1 MEMVINLKEGKLT
14 IYNLVVSKRI
24 NPILEKISYEGIK
37 EHKTRMGIYFPE
49 EGRTLDN
56 KILRNFYYKKT
67 GRIIEYND
75 FYSEN
80 KDEYQFDYDL
90 YTLPDIYLLIEG
102 LINNEYKLLND
113 LSKYNTENISNITEL
128 QIFKKYQ
135 KQIYS
140 YIYLNKLFETDSTSS
155 LDLLNVIKKSSEFG
169 NDLIINQ
176 MNLEGIKIKDKT
188 LKKEN

>member
-102 LINNEYKLLND
+102 LINNKYKLLND

>member
-1 MEMVINLKEGKLT
+1 MVINLKEGKLT
-14 IYNLVVSKRI
+14 IYNLIVSKRI
-24 NPILEKISYEGIK
+24 TPVLKKISFEGIK
-37 EHKTRMGIYFPE
+37 EHKTRAGIYFPE
-49 EGRTLDN
+49 EGRTLDD
-56 KILRNFYYKKT
+56 KILRNLYYKKT

-90 YTLPDIYLLIEG
+90 YTLPDIYLIIEG

-113 LSKYNTENISNITEL
+113 LSKYNTGNISNITEL

-140 YIYLNKLFETDSTSS
+140 YIYLNKLFETESTSS
-155 LDLLNVIKKSSEFG
+155 LELLNLFKKSSEFG
-169 NDLIINQ
+169 NDIVINQ

-188 LKKEN
+188 IKKEN